1 METVSKKKR
10 GRPQTAQRPR
20 ATQGDPRIVADGDI
34 LITTRTVIKRVRM
47 RFASEINGECA
58 LL

>member
-1 METVSKKKR
+1 MNYGNCFQKEERQAANRT
-10 GRPQTAQRPR
+10 

-58 LL
+58 LS